1 VSEMRFD
8 GRVAIV
14 TGAGGNPGL
23 GRAHAMLLASRG
35 AKVVVNDLGVGPD
48 GSGSQPAD
56 AQLVAD
62 EITAAG
68 GEAVADLHSVADE
81 ASARAVVQTAIDT
94 WGRLDVLV
102 NNAGIGVVSDF
113 DEITPSHI
121 EKLLAVHLFGHIW
134 MCRAAWPHMKAAGYG
149 RIVNT
154 TSGGMW
160 GMPGLSLYAAAKFGI
175 YGLTRG
181 LATEGEAHGIRVN
194 AVSPGGYT
202 NSFDR
207 FYEIKDPAFA
217 QAFVDAQP
225 AELVS
230 PMFAFLA
237 HEECDL
243 TGGLFDSSAG
253 TVQARA
259 FGVTGGYT
267 DRELTIEGVRDHLD
281 EILDFA
287 NLTIATDPRDS
298 SAMAIAEVTKIMERK
313 PYQALHDEQG

>member
-1 VSEMRFD
+1 VSELRFD

-48 GSGSQPAD
+48 GSGDQPAD
-56 AQLVAD
+56 AELVVA
-62 EITAAG
+62 EIRAAG
-68 GEAVADLHSVADE
+68 GEAVADLHSVAEEDG
-81 ASARAVVQTAIDT
+81 ARAVVQTALDA
-94 WGRLDVLV
+94 WGRIDVLI

-113 DEITPSHI
+113 DEIESSHL
-121 EKLLAVHLFGHIW
+121 ERVLAVHLMGHIW
-134 MCRAAWPHMKAAGYG
+134 MCRAAWPHLRAAGYG

-160 GMPGLSLYAAAKFGI
+160 GMPGLSIYAAAKFGI

-181 LATEGEAHGIRVN
+181 LALEGSQYGIRVN
-194 AVSPGGYT
+194 AVSPGGHT

-207 FYEIKDPAFA
+207 FFTIKDPSILD
-217 QAFVDAQP
+217 AFVEAQP

-230 PMFAFLA
+230 PMFGYLA
-237 HEECDL
+237 HESCEL

-259 FGVTGGYT
+259 FGTTAGYT
-267 DRELTIEGVRDHLD
+267 DRNLTIEGVRDHLD
-281 EILDFA
+281 EILDFDD
-287 NLTIATDPRDS
+287 LVIATDPRD
-298 SAMAIAEVTKIMERK
+298 AGAAGIAEITKIMEAK
-313 PYQALHDEQG
+313 PYRPI